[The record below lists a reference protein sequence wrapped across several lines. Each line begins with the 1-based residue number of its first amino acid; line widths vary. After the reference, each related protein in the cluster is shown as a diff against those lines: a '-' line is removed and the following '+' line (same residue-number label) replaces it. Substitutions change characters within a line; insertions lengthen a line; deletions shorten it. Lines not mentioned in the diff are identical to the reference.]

1 MNYSEPLLTISDVMN
16 LLDNRG
22 ISYDDKQKAEDT
34 LRNMSLFR
42 LKGYL
47 YPFEQDHA
55 THLLKSGTTFEKV
68 LKLHDFDVAL
78 RALISQWL
86 QTPHIPISSLN
97 RLWLDAK
104 ACLKKNYTTME
115 PHGAYYD
122 HHRSQTNCLSKLRG
136 SEASK

>member
-86 QTPHIPISSLN
+86 QKIEVSL
-97 RLWLDAK
+97 R
-104 ACLKKNYTTME
+104 TQM
-115 PHGAYYD
+115 
-122 HHRSQTNCLSKLRG
+122 SQVMA
-136 SEASK
+136 EATD

>member
-1 MNYSEPLLTISDVMN
+1 MNYGEPLLTIFDVMN

-55 THLLKSGTTFEKV
+55 TGVRKTLKMLILHLF
-68 LKLHDFDVAL
+68 
-78 RALISQWL
+78 Q
-86 QTPHIPISSLN
+86 PIQSHRQHFSTVSLAT
-97 RLWLDAK
+97 R
-104 ACLKKNYTTME
+104 
-115 PHGAYYD
+115 
-122 HHRSQTNCLSKLRG
+122 
-136 SEASK
+136 